1 MSDISLEQV
10 QEVHSKL
17 LIIDGH
23 NDTPVERVSR
33 GERPLNWKQRDTA
46 YHTDIP
52 RMMEGGIDHRE
63 DFSPNRSI
71 SRGSPAGMFV
81 RGCTTRS

>member
-1 MSDISLEQV
+1 MKVMSNISFEQA
-10 QEVHSKL
+10 QEVHNRL

-33 GERPLNWKQRDTA
+33 GERPLNWRRRDLD

-52 RMMEGGIDHRE
+52 RMVEGGYNAG
-63 DFSPNRSI
+63 FFVVGNG
-71 SRGSPAGMFV
+71 SRLCPLFHS
-81 RGCTTRS
+81 S